1 MLAET
6 ECSWATGRESIQVL
20 HEATSKLLFSQDLV
34 STDQMWLGAIG
45 MRHLLFLLFLA
56 LIISIQAAH
65 AQSAKRSS
73 TIEMEIDEQSAT
85 ITTVHLELTPLNAA
99 SVQEMSQMRL
109 NVTSNQTIAIVDAY
123 TRKADGRRIPVDEQQ
138 IVTQNGVAGAAASY
152 TDMKI
157 KLIPFRE
164 IDVGDTAV
172 LVTRSSEKQH
182 YFPDQFSFLDIV
194 PFTASEIAIDFQLK
208 APKSLAI
215 WHAAHQFSYDEH
227 EDGEHIIRH
236 WSGHFPANT
245 SGERDVADLLSI
257 LPSFQFSTLPN
268 YQSLA
273 KAYYDAAAP
282 KATVT
287 PAIQKLADEVTSGK
301 ITTHDKAEAIF
312 DWMTKNVQYVAVYF
326 GSGRY
331 IPNDADT
338 VLARRLGD
346 CKDHVTLMSALLTAK
361 GIASDQVLI
370 NTGTN
375 YDLPETPIVQ
385 AFNHVILYV
394 PELDLYA
401 DPSAPQTTFGT
412 LLRSEIGK
420 PVVRVSDKGAIV
432 TRTPIGESNQNV
444 FRSDTRIS
452 VNEDGSMR
460 GETRVE
466 ATGEQAQFL
475 REWVARAET
484 SGEQTQLEVLA
495 KLRNISGQFKMSA
508 LSSRDHSLP
517 YKLTTSWTSG
527 EPARIIEKGW
537 KPQLGLSPIG
547 DALSTFFGLFDSH
560 KKRNYPILC
569 RSGENVQDITVML
582 PAGISLKTIPPKLA
596 ITGRYYKFEK
606 WWESSGQTLQI
617 HTKLL
622 STIDRRVC
630 KPDIIDEIVTQ
641 QDRLSETQDPV
652 LHFVHKT
659 AQD

>member
-1 MLAET
+1 
-6 ECSWATGRESIQVL
+6 
-20 HEATSKLLFSQDLV
+20 
-34 STDQMWLGAIG
+34 
-45 MRHLLFLLFLA
+45 MRHFPFVLFLA
-56 LIISIQAAH
+56 LMISISAAH
-65 AQSAKRSS
+65 AQSAKQSS

-85 ITTVHLELTPLNAA
+85 ITTIRLELTPLNAA
-99 SVQEMSQMRL
+99 SVQGMSQVRL
-109 NVTSNQTIAIVDAY
+109 NVTSNQTVAILDAY

-138 IVTQNGVAGAAASY
+138 IVTQDGVAGAAASY
-152 TDMKI
+152 ADMKI

-164 IDVGDTAV
+164 IDVGDTTV
-172 LVTRSSEKQH
+172 LVTRISEKQH
-182 YFPDQFSFLDIV
+182 YFPNQFSYLNIV
-194 PFTASEIAIDFQLK
+194 PLAARDIAIDFQLR

-215 WHAAHQFSYDEH
+215 LHAAHQFNYDEH

-268 YQSLA
+268 YESLA

-282 KATVT
+282 KAAVT
-287 PAIQKLADEVTSGK
+287 PAVQKLVDELTSGK
-301 ITTHDKAEAIF
+301 VTTHDKAEAIF

-331 IPNDADT
+331 VPNDADT

-346 CKDHVTLMSALLTAK
+346 CKDHVTLMSALLAAK
-361 GIASDQVLI
+361 GIASEHVLI
-370 NTGTN
+370 NAGTN
-375 YDLPETPIVQ
+375 YDLPETSIVQ

-401 DPSAPQTTFGT
+401 DPTAPQTTFGV
-412 LLRSEIGK
+412 LLRSEMGK
-420 PVVRVSDKGAIV
+420 PVVRVSDKGAVV
-432 TRTPIGESNQNV
+432 TRTPIGESSQNV

-466 ATGEQAQFL
+466 ATGEQAQIL
-475 REWVARAET
+475 REWVASAET
-484 SGEQTQLEVLA
+484 SGEQTQLEALA
-495 KLRNISGQFKMSA
+495 KLRKISGQLKMSA
-508 LSSRDHSLP
+508 LSSRDRSLP
-517 YKLTTSWTSG
+517 YKLTTSWING
-527 EPARIIEKGW
+527 EPAQIVEKGW

-560 KKRNYPILC
+560 RKRNYPILC
-569 RSGENVQDITVML
+569 RPGEDVQNITVTL
-582 PAGISLKTIPPKLA
+582 PAGVTLKTIPPKLA
-596 ITGRYYKFEK
+596 ITGHYYKFEK
-606 WWESSGQTLQI
+606 WWESSGQTLQV

-630 KPDIIDEIVTQ
+630 KPDIIDEIVIQ
-641 QDRLSETQDPV
+641 QDRLNEAQDPV
-652 LHFVHKT
+652 LHFVRKT